1 MLKLLRVFALA
12 VFAASVL
19 ALPASAIPVQSPY
32 SGLYYGNAAH
42 SPNFT
47 WESSLVAPESWIQ
60 SPNNTSPT
68 SDGQYMSDM
77 AFQGNL
83 AIDASYN
90 QFRVLD
96 ISDPTNPKMLPGEDP
111 QGIKCLGGQGDM
123 IVYGNLLFR
132 ANESARQIP
141 NGDLTR
147 PCDTPQPGESS
158 VAFVGLT
165 IFDFS
170 NPAKPKPIIGV
181 PACSGAHTMTKYYDD
196 IQNKLYIIMTRGS
209 AGTSNP
215 QWGLDCSAAAVPSSR
230 VDLIEVPLDH
240 PEQAHLAGW
249 LPTGGTPGTNSG
261 CHDVNTYEEL
271 HLVGLACPS
280 GNMATLLDVTDIN
293 NPVIKWTFTYPGIS
307 TMHTAGFTYSGKYV
321 LVDAEPGGG
330 SNAECDYNDDPV
342 KFTLFIINRFNGQLV
357 GQFHLPHP
365 QATALVPPEGGVVEP
380 TYCTL
385 HELNTAPFIDRDIV
399 ASSCYNC
406 GQNIIDITNPR
417 APRELGFWDPPE
429 YPGAYTGLA
438 TKNGAGCWTGYW
450 YNDSLYCNELDYGL
464 HIWTVNEPWWKQ
476 SITLDEQNPQT
487 ITKRMRCSVSYTGG
501 PTRAKKA
508 GTVNVKVNVF
518 GPAHLQPAW
527 GAKVN
532 VQAPGFYKTIL
543 TGENGTASVSVKA
556 AHSGKLSVTVP
567 NHENMLGCSAPS
579 KSIKRPIAK

>member
-1 MLKLLRVFALA
+1 MTKLLRFVFLLA
-12 VFAASVL
+12 VAVGITAV
-19 ALPASAIPVQSPY
+19 PASATPVQSPY

-42 SPNFT
+42 SPNFI
-47 WESSLVAPESWIQ
+47 WESSLVAPSDWVTT
-60 SPNNTSPT
+60 PNNTSPT
-68 SDGQYMSDM
+68 SDGNYLSDM

-83 AIDASYN
+83 AIEASYSH
-90 QFRVLD
+90 FRVLD
-96 ISDPTNPKMLPGEDP
+96 VSDPTNPQMLPGEDP
-111 QGIKCLGGQGDM
+111 QGIRCTGGQGDT
-123 IVYGNLLFR
+123 IVYGNLLMR
-132 ANESARQIP
+132 VNESNRPIP

-147 PCDTPQPGESS
+147 PCDTPQPGETS
-158 VAFVGLT
+158 VNFVGLT

-170 NPAKPKPIIGV
+170 NPAQPKPIIGV
-181 PACSGAHTMTKYYDD
+181 PTCAGAHTATKYYDD
-196 IQNKLYIIMTRGS
+196 IGKKLYVIMTR
-209 AGTSNP
+209 SNP
-215 QWGLDCSAAAVPSSR
+215 TSSNTQWGLDCSATAAPGSR

-249 LPTGGTPGTNSG
+249 LPTGGTGNG
-261 CHDVNTYEEL
+261 CHDVNVFEEL

-280 GNMATLLDVTDIN
+280 GNQATLLDVSDIN
-293 NPVIKWTFTYPGIS
+293 NPVIQWTFTYPGIS

-342 KFTLFIINRFNGQLV
+342 KFTLFIINRFTGALV
-357 GQFHLPHP
+357 GQFHLPRP

-406 GQNIIDITNPR
+406 GQDIIDITNPR
-417 APRELGFWDPPE
+417 APREIGFWDPPE
-429 YPGAYTGLA
+429 YPGVYTGLP

-450 YNDSLYCNELDYGL
+450 YNDNLYCNELDYGL

-476 SITLDEQNPQT
+476 AITLDEQNPQT
-487 ITKRMRCSVSYTGG
+487 ITKRMRCSVSFSGG
-501 PTRAKKA
+501 PTRAKKK
-508 GTVNVKVNVF
+508 GTVTVKVNVF

-527 GAKVN
+527 GAKAN
-532 VQAPGFYKTIL
+532 VQAPGFYKTIVM
-543 TGENGTASVSVKA
+543 GENGTASVSVKA

-567 NHENMLGCSAPS
+567 DHENMLGCSAPS
-579 KSIKRPIAK
+579 KSIKRPAK